1 MNASHSALRVVEDPI
16 DETAAHAAA
25 ASIGSGAAAS
35 GLAEEDYRKLLEAVP
50 ELYRGLGVTTYP
62 RASLRVLDSL
72 LPSLFA
78 TYHELELRTKTAR
91 YVCEPEKYAGGSEQS
106 EPSAPVPSPAGSEN
120 LRSRGAREILSFTVN
135 PSASLNISF
144 SLHRPEGEFTDRDRA
159 IASLLR
165 PHLVNAYQ
173 LAVAVTQRRGLEL
186 LSGRPAETTGDH
198 GLLIVDS
205 QCRIV
210 HANRRATSQLRRGF
224 PSTGGERLPP
234 EISRWLLSTRSAA
247 GIEPPVDLEIAGA
260 ELPLSVRAAAAEAGH
275 WLLVVTET
283 NAALMPQLLR
293 KRYALTEREAELLYW
308 LSKGRSNREMAIIF
322 GISARTVDKHLQHV
336 FEKMDVENRHAAV
349 VKALETLGSR

>member
-16 DETAAHAAA
+16 DEAAAQAAA
-25 ASIGSGAAAS
+25 ASIGSGAAAP

-50 ELYRGLGVTTYP
+50 ELYRGLGLTTYP

-78 TYHELELRTKTAR
+78 TYHELELRLKTGR
-91 YVCEPEKYAGGSEQS
+91 YVCEPEKYTGGTEKS
-106 EPSAPVPSPAGSEN
+106 EPSVPAGPAASRAN
-120 LRSRGAREILSFTVN
+120 FQPRGAHDILSFTVS
-135 PSASLNISF
+135 PSASLNITF
-144 SLHRPEGEFTDRDRA
+144 TLYRPEGEFTDRDRA

-224 PSTGGERLPP
+224 PSTAGERLPP
-234 EISRWLLSTRSAA
+234 EIARWLVSTRSSA
-247 GIEPPVDLEIAGA
+247 GAEPVDLEIAGA
-260 ELPLSVRAAAAEAGH
+260 ELPLTVRAVAAEAGH
-275 WLLVVTET
+275 WLLVLTET
-283 NAALMPQLLR
+283 NAALVPSLLQKQFR
-293 KRYALTEREAELLYW
+293 LTAREAELLYW
-308 LSKGRSNREMAIIF
+308 LSKGRSNREMGIIF

-349 VKALETLGSR
+349 VKALEALATR